1 MRMQMQFAE
10 SLRNTFIVHLKL
22 KKLWKKYDLKETD
35 FEIRFTPPTNFF
47 EMREAQKAEIKY
59 TTFNNMV
66 QNESISKTYAQKK
79 YLRWSDQEIL
89 ANRAFLKK
97 DKELEFELA
106 QIQANGPMWKTG
118 GEAVEGA
125 PMAAG
130 AGGAVPTGEGG
141 VPAGGG
147 EPPPAEGGAPTPPP
161 EFGPPPA
168 AGAEAAP
175 ATPPTQET

>member
-1 MRMQMQFAE
+1 MHFAE
-10 SLRNTFIVHLKL
+10 SLKNTFIVHLRL
-22 KKLWKKYDLKETD
+22 KGLWDTYDLKETD

-79 YLRWSDQEIL
+79 YLRWNDQEIL

-118 GEAVEGA
+118 GEAVEGQA
-125 PMAAG
+125 MAAG
-130 AGGAVPTGEGG
+130 AGGAVPSGEGA
-141 VPAGGG
+141 PAGGAPSGGGGG
-147 EPPPAEGGAPTPPP
+147 EAPP
-161 EFGPPPA
+161 EFGPPPTAGGA
-168 AGAEAAP
+168 ATPPEGGAAP
-175 ATPPTQET
+175 ATPPAGE